1 MKTNAFLNNDTQ
13 KLEESLAL
21 FLKEFKPLFEDF
33 FTSLCTK
40 FDPTIEAY
48 SAKEMATALT
58 QSLLNTQDAPLLYE
72 KLFLAL
78 RQDHP
83 SIDFVIQKSMV
94 YLLEHS
100 VIFAQTH
107 SLPLNVELLCE
118 RLYQMI
124 DSLALHANA
133 LSLQSDAVIDYTD
146 VMGKM
151 PSKAFQSDLSNDVL
165 LSPRYEMMNIFQQ
178 MLVENQKNIYCLSL
192 YEGIPISSEATVV
205 EILDANVTFQM
216 SPLQEIAML
225 LENQAFLVKNSY
237 FPNHLKADIVHIDF
251 KTNHVIL
258 TNFRYVQSMPALQRE
273 GVRVYPSKT
282 SNIALYQSDALYLN
296 GILHDIST
304 QGLSILSNEKEGLH
318 AGEDVL
324 LEFELQDEKVS
335 INGKVVNI
343 ISYTNSFRYCI
354 HILPN
359 EGISQMIANYI
370 EQREKEII
378 AKLQMELQKYA

>member
-1 MKTNAFLNNDTQ
+1 METNAFLNNDTQ
-13 KLEESLAL
+13 KLEDGLAL
-21 FLKEFKPLFEDF
+21 FLKEFEPLFEDF

-40 FDPTIEAY
+40 FDPTIEAH
-48 SAKEMATALT
+48 SAKEMASALT
-58 QSLLNTQDAPLLYE
+58 QSLLNTQDAPLLYG

-78 RQDHP
+78 SQDHP

-100 VIFAQTH
+100 VLFAQTH
-107 SLPLNVELLCE
+107 SLPLNIAPLCE
-118 RLYQMI
+118 RLYQLI
-124 DSLALHANA
+124 DTLALPANA
-133 LSLQSDAVIDYTD
+133 LSLQSDALDYDD

-151 PSKAFQSDLSNDVL
+151 PSKAFQSDLSDDVL

-251 KTNHVIL
+251 KTNHVTL

-282 SNIALYQSDALYLN
+282 STIALYQSDTFYLN

-354 HILPN
+354 HIVPN